1 MPPSENAPPPEVPPP
16 GRRSSEVPRPE
27 TPSSASSGA
36 WSSDA
41 PPSKSPSPTGPAPA
55 PPPASWQ
62 IYSGSRTPHD
72 GITRLPAPPPWRTF
86 KGGPPLPT
94 PPGDSGNQHAAVS
107 YRPSADAVRQ
117 VNAALYLRRPL
128 LVTGAPGTGK
138 SSLAYAVAH
147 ELGLGKVLHWPI
159 TSRVTLRDGLYA
171 YDPLTRLYAAE
182 RARHD
187 GTRGDASQGCAGQGP
202 AGDGPV
208 GDDIGD
214 YLRLG
219 PLGTALLPFA
229 RPRVL
234 LVDEIDKS
242 DIDLPNDLL
251 TIFEKGSYELVELAR
266 RAAPTARVMTAD
278 STKDRVEI
286 RDGTVTCR
294 AFPLV
299 VMTSNGEREFP
310 PAFLRRCVTVD
321 LKQPATL
328 DELTA
333 IVREHLGPVVGDG
346 TGVLPVGVQDVIQ
359 RFFDRRSG
367 GLLANDQLLNAIY
380 MCHHAA
386 FTEPPESVARLAD
399 QVMPFLTA
407 EAARS
412 DDA

>member
-1 MPPSENAPPPEVPPP
+1 MPDTA
-16 GRRSSEVPRPE
+16 E
-27 TPSSASSGA
+27 TPN
-36 WSSDA
+36 WR
-41 PPSKSPSPTGPAPA
+41 
-55 PPPASWQ
+55 
-62 IYSGSRTPHD
+62 IYSGSRVPHD
-72 GITRLPAPPPWRTF
+72 GIDRLPAPPPWRTF
-86 KGGPPLPT
+86 TGGPALRT
-94 PPGDSGNQHAAVS
+94 PPGDSGNPHAAVS
-107 YRPSADAVRQ
+107 YRPGEDAVRQ

-159 TSRVTLRDGLYA
+159 TSRVTLRDGLYE

-182 RARHD
+182 RARRED
-187 GTRGDASQGCAGQGP
+187 VNGSP
-202 AGDGPV
+202 

-219 PLGTALLPFA
+219 PLGTALLPYE

-251 TIFEKGSYELVELAR
+251 TIFEKGAYEIVELAR
-266 RAAPTARVMTAD
+266 RAEPTAKVMTAD
-278 STKDRVEI
+278 STTDRVEI
-286 RDGTVTCR
+286 RDGTVSCR

-321 LKQPATL
+321 LKQPASVA
-328 DELTA
+328 ELTA
-333 IVREHLGPVVGDG
+333 IVREHLGPVVEGEG
-346 TGVLPVGVQDVIQ
+346 GELPEGAQEIID
-359 RFFDRRSG
+359 RFFERRSG

-380 MCHHAA
+380 MCHHAS
-386 FTEPPESVARLAD
+386 FSEPPETVRQLAD
-399 QVMPFLTA
+399 QVMPFLSS
-407 EAARS
+407 EATRS
-412 DDA
+412 DGD

>member
-1 MPPSENAPPPEVPPP
+1 MTAHPSH
-16 GRRSSEVPRPE
+16 
-27 TPSSASSGA
+27 A
-36 WSSDA
+36 WHVY
-41 PPSKSPSPTGPAPA
+41 TG
-55 PPPASWQ
+55 
-62 IYSGSRTPHD
+62 GRTPHD
-72 GITRLPAPPPWRTF
+72 RVDQLPDPPPWRRFT
-86 KGGPPLPT
+86 GGPPLPT
-94 PPGDSGNQHAAVS
+94 PPGDSGNRHAAVS
-107 YRPSADAVRQ
+107 YRPGPDAVRQ

-159 TSRVTLRDGLYA
+159 TSRVTLREGLYA
-171 YDPLTRLYAAE
+171 YDPLTRLYAAG
-182 RARHD
+182 RARE
-187 GTRGDASQGCAGQGP
+187 GAAEP
-202 AGDGPV
+202 AAA
-208 GDDIGD
+208 DDIGD

-219 PLGTALLPFA
+219 PLGTALLPYA

-266 RAAPTARVMTAD
+266 RAEPTAEVMTAD
-278 STKDRVEI
+278 STTDRVEI

-294 AFPLV
+294 AFPFV

-321 LKQPATL
+321 LKQPATVE
-328 DELTA
+328 ELTA
-333 IVREHLGPVVGDG
+333 IVSEHLGGVVGDG
-346 TGVLPVGVQDVIQ
+346 SGALPQGAHDVIQ
-359 RFFDRRSG
+359 RFFDRRGG

-386 FTEPPESVARLAD
+386 FGEPPESVRELAD
-399 QVMPFLTA
+399 QVAPYLSS
-407 EAARS
+407 EATGA